1 MRRSEV
7 SYIFIDTRNRI
18 IEAQLS
24 CVFSKEGKWHFAE
37 CPELDLIDQGRTM
50 RDAVENLTQ
59 MISET
64 LVAAIENG
72 KMTDMM
78 QALGFEEVKPVP
90 EKTFFS
96 QTLKS
101 SGRVP
106 LPSFTIP
113 FDRSS
118 TDRPLIC
125 SV

>member
-59 MISET
+59 MICET

-78 QALGFEEVKPVP
+78 QTLGFEEVKPVP

-96 QTLKS
+96 RTVRRS
-101 SGRVP
+101 DRIP
-106 LPSFTIP
+106 LPAFTIP
-113 FDRSS
+113 FNRSAPS
-118 TDRPLIC
+118 RPITRTA
-125 SV
+125 